1 MSPCGRPGFA
11 QIRRGVNFMTEWYKN
26 LYLGNTVRGQERK
39 LIRRLE
45 KGKPVPGVW
54 LVTIASNEENNLDLI
69 PSELLLQKALRVQCP
84 MIVGIGFTRLEAL
97 LVLVQIVQ
105 EVYRE
110 TKDMNIRAW
119 LLERA
124 DGGKI

>member
-1 MSPCGRPGFA
+1 MLK
-11 QIRRGVNFMTEWYKN
+11 WYKN

-84 MIVGIGFTRLEAL
+84 MIVGIGFSRLEAL
-97 LVLVQIVQ
+97 LILARIVQ
-105 EVYRE
+105 EVYQE

>member
-1 MSPCGRPGFA
+1 M
-11 QIRRGVNFMTEWYKN
+11 QISGEIGNIIEGWDFMLKWYKN

-97 LVLVQIVQ
+97 LVLARIVQ
-105 EVYRE
+105 EVYQE

>member
-1 MSPCGRPGFA
+1 MSPRFA
-11 QIRRGVNFMTEWYKN
+11 AEAAKGWDFMLTWYKN

-97 LVLVQIVQ
+97 LILVQIVQ